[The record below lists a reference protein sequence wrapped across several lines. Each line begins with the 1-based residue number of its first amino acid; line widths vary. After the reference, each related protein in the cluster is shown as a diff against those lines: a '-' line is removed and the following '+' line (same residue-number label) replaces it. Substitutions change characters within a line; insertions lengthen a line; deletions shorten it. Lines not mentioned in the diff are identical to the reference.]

1 MFGMGPMEI
10 IFILA
15 IALIVIGPK
24 KLPDLA
30 KSLGRALGEFKQA
43 TKDLKESI
51 GVDEAISEFK
61 QPMKDLKDS
70 VDLKKI
76 TKDII
81 DKPKDAEK
89 DDSGNKTDS
98 EAKISE
104 EKMAVDSSKKEQEK
118 DKQEKPEGEDKA

>member
-1 MFGMGPMEI
+1 MFGMGPTEI

-30 KSLGRALGEFKQA
+30 KSLGRALGEFKKA
-43 TKDLKESI
+43 TKDLKDSM

-81 DKPKDAEK
+81 NKPSDKDNIDTEKKAEPEPDALKQKE
-89 DDSGNKTDS
+89 S
-98 EAKISE
+98 EGA
-104 EKMAVDSSKKEQEK
+104 
-118 DKQEKPEGEDKA
+118 PEGETPLNKDLREGTYKE